1 MRDTGV
7 ARSSESGWAA
17 TTIGLA
23 RRVAWGWEH
32 SVGWLL
38 RWMLLVP
45 ILGYQRFVSPLTPPS
60 CRLHPSCSAY
70 AVGSITVHGAVKGSL
85 LTGWRLLRCNPWNRG
100 GIDPVPV
107 RGRWLPDVL
116 PDGQPRHGTMSVHS
130 IDGSGI

>member
-1 MRDTGV
+1 MRELAV
-7 ARSSESGWAA
+7 A
-17 TTIGLA
+17 
-23 RRVAWGWEH
+23 
-32 SVGWLL
+32 
-38 RWMLLVP
+38 LVR
-45 ILGYQRFVSPLTPPS
+45 GYQRLISPLFPRR
-60 CRLHPSCSAY
+60 CKYHPTCSLY